1 MRERQ
6 KKKKG
11 RTWAEAA
18 KTVLEKYPNTPMS
31 HKEILQ
37 VIQRE
42 RLKEIRSG
50 TSPLACLNAMLHTNS
65 RGEEGIFYKVPGR
78 MGVYTLKKD
87 ISDVV
92 KELSEEDSEES
103 SDNLSDSQSTDNN
116 SSTITQ
122 EERRGRWMRR
132 VPSKL
137 QSQPSSPQPRCSS
150 PSVPTSKL
158 ISPSQKHSKKAL
170 KQALKQQQQRN
181 QRRQGG
187 MPTTSSPR
195 LLLKT
200 IKDMADITTNPE
212 LCHPVV
218 PRKVSQRSGRLS
230 AGQLK
235 RTKCKI
241 DVETPDSI
249 LVNTNLRAIINKHT
263 FSVLPPDCQ
272 QRLLKLLPEVDR
284 QACMDGLL
292 KVTSSALN
300 NEFFT
305 SAAQSWKER
314 LAEGEFTPE
323 LQLRMRQ
330 EIEKEKKVEHWKEAF
345 FENYYGENSGLSFE
359 ESKELTKADL
369 NQESARPQSPTHQ
382 TGPAAQAPEDPKGTK
397 DSSQT
402 DAAATAVKNMKPT
415 QEPLKAPTAQKE
427 LIFTTEPM
435 KTRRSQY
442 AEDRKLNTTTQS
454 APTPAATT
462 PEVVR
467 LTERAVVGTLPEK
480 EHKEEVKE
488 EKTELPQSP
497 VKKSHPPKASSELKE
512 DQPASVLKPA
522 EESEQV
528 ISEPTGPSEPVKRK
542 SVSEIEGELTPE
554 KRPRM
559 SSISS
564 VSSVSSVSPP
574 ASSTSSPPTP
584 SPTTNQRVPPLKISV
599 SRILPVPLSPS
610 QVSPRT
616 PLPAPL
622 SSPGRTGARTLAD
635 IKAKAQLARAQR
647 AAAAAVSSASK
658 GSVPGPG
665 PGGGSGEQTQPS
677 PSPSPTSPQASTRLP
692 ASDSSSG
699 QTTTPPS
706 RPFDSSGQLS
716 PNQSQTFFSSI
727 TDDKHKAPSAG
738 TVSAGL
744 HSAQKS
750 SNTSMQPTPSSVHAL
765 KVQESPSP
773 AGSSTRTSSCI
784 PANNPLVTQ
793 LLQGKEVPL
802 EQILPKPL
810 SKVEVKMSNLPSGS
824 KGKTSHSA
832 EHRVDKQM
840 SHQFNT
846 AGRAG
851 VFSEYTRHHR
861 ELPDKETQEQILQA
875 LMQRKVQ
882 QSQPYGGMGPQHPQ
896 YKVHQLVHAEERQD
910 QSRISVGFLGRKRMP
925 RPAMTGHYLL
935 NVSTYGRGP
944 ESRRLH
950 QSAIPNTSV
959 SSLKRESTEGEEVA
973 KEEEPV
979 RKVFSPVSGVKTEQ
993 QVYSI
998 TKSDEAGSVQLWS
1011 NVKTEPGSED
1021 SVAGAD
1027 NNSIS
1032 ATAKDTSPFLQSH
1045 RRHLELCNS
1054 NQGNSEPYL
1063 TQVDP
1068 SHQRP
1073 SAFQPQR
1080 TLDNQEPVAASCYGG
1095 TISMSVPHTLNHST
1109 AGTGS
1114 STVSSEADSSGVH
1127 GSVMSF
1133 SVTVTTIPAGHSLE
1147 HGNQGEPSPEQTF
1160 IEGSNMEDVQS
1171 KCYCRL
1177 KAMIMCKG
1185 CGAFCHDDCIG
1196 PSKLCVSCLVVR

>member
-42 RLKEIRSG
+42 RLKEISG

-92 KELSEEDSEES
+92 KELSEEGSEES
-103 SDNLSDSQSTDNN
+103 SDNLSDSQSTENN
-116 SSTITQ
+116 GGALSQ
-122 EERRGRWMRR
+122 EGRRGRWMRR

-200 IKDMADITTNPE
+200 IKDMADITTKTD

-218 PRKVSQRSGRLS
+218 PRKVPQRSGRLS

-345 FENYYGENSGLSFE
+345 FENYYGENSGLSLE

-369 NQESARPQSPTHQ
+369 NQESAGPQPPSHQ
-382 TGPAAQAPEDPKGTK
+382 MGPAAQAPEDPKGTK

-402 DAAATAVKNMKPT
+402 DAAATAVKHMKST
-415 QEPLKAPTAQKE
+415 QEPLKAQTAQPV
-427 LIFTTEPM
+427 FTTDPM

-442 AEDRKLNTTTQS
+442 TEDRKLNTAAQS
-454 APTPAATT
+454 TPASAVTT
-462 PEVVR
+462 PEVER
-467 LTERAVVGTLPEK
+467 ETEGAAAGTLPEK
-480 EHKEEVKE
+480 SHREEVRQE
-488 EKTELPQSP
+488 QTDLPCSP
-497 VKKSHPPKASSELKE
+497 VKKSSPPKAGSDLKD
-512 DQPASVLKPA
+512 DQPASAFKPA
-522 EESEQV
+522 EEGKDV
-528 ISEPTGPSEPVKRK
+528 ISEPSGPSEPLKRK
-542 SVSEIEGELTPE
+542 SVSEMEGELTPE

-559 SSISS
+559 SS
-564 VSSVSSVSPP
+564 VSSVSSVS
-574 ASSTSSPPTP
+574 TCSPPTP
-584 SPTTNQRVPPLKISV
+584 TLTTNQRVPPLKIPV

-658 GSVPGPG
+658 GAVPGPG

-677 PSPSPTSPQASTRLP
+677 PSPSPTSPQASNRLP
-692 ASDSSSG
+692 ASDSSS
-699 QTTTPPS
+699 QTSTPPS
-706 RPFDSSGQLS
+706 RPLDFFGQLS
-716 PNQSQTFFSSI
+716 PNQPQAIHSSL
-727 TDDKHKAPSAG
+727 TDEKHRGNLAG
-738 TVSAGL
+738 SVCAGH
-744 HSAQKS
+744 HSVQKS
-750 SNTSMQPTPSSVHAL
+750 SHTSTQSTFSSVQAL
-765 KVQESPSP
+765 KGQESQSS

-810 SKVEVKMSNLPSGS
+810 SKVEVKMSNLPSAS
-824 KGKTSHSA
+824 KGKTSHPV
-832 EHRVDKQM
+832 EHRADKQM
-840 SHQFNT
+840 AHQLNL

-882 QSQPYGGMGPQHPQ
+882 QSLPYGGMGPQHPQ
-896 YKVHQLVHAEERQD
+896 FKVHQLVQAEERQNH
-910 QSRISVGFLGRKRMP
+910 SRISVGFLGRKRMP

-944 ESRRLH
+944 ESKRLH

-959 SSLKRESTEGEEVA
+959 SSLKRESTEGEEAA
-973 KEEEPV
+973 KEEEPA

-993 QVYSI
+993 QGYSI
-998 TKSDEAGSVQLWS
+998 TSSDEAGSVQHCS
-1011 NVKTEPGSED
+1011 RVKTEPGSED
-1021 SVAGAD
+1021 SAAGAD
-1027 NNSIS
+1027 NNCTS
-1032 ATAKDTSPFLQSH
+1032 ATAKDTSPFFQSH

-1054 NQGNSEPYL
+1054 NQGSSEPYH
-1063 TQVDP
+1063 TQVEP

-1073 SAFQPQR
+1073 SAFQTQR
-1080 TLDNQEPVAASCYGG
+1080 TLDNQEPVAAPCYGG

-1114 STVSSEADSSGVH
+1114 STASSEVDSGGVN

-1133 SVTVTTIPAGHSLE
+1133 SVTVTTIPAGHSLD
-1147 HGNQGEPSPEQTF
+1147 HGKQGEPSPEQSYM
-1160 IEGSNMEDVQS
+1160 EGSNMEDVQS

>member
-42 RLKEIRSG
+42 RLKEISG

-87 ISDVV
+87 ISDVA
-92 KELSEEDSEES
+92 KELSEESSEES
-103 SDNLSDSQSTDNN
+103 SDNLSDSRSTENN
-116 SSTITQ
+116 SAISQ
-122 EERRGRWMRR
+122 DGRRGRWMRR

-187 MPTTSSPR
+187 MPTSSSPR

-200 IKDMADITTNPE
+200 IKDMADNITTKADTG
-212 LCHPVV
+212 HPVV
-218 PRKVSQRSGRLS
+218 PRKVPQRAGRLS
-230 AGQLK
+230 AGQIK
-235 RTKCKI
+235 RTRCKI

-272 QRLLKLLPEVDR
+272 QRLLELLPEVDR

-330 EIEKEKKVEHWKEAF
+330 EVEKEKKVELWKEAF
-345 FENYYGENSGLSFE
+345 FENYYGENSGLSYE

-369 NQESARPQSPTHQ
+369 NQETPRPQSPRRQ
-382 TGPAAQAPEDPKGTK
+382 TGGPAAQAPVESKGRK
-397 DSSQT
+397 ESRQT
-402 DAAATAVKNMKPT
+402 DAAAAKDTKPSQT
-415 QEPLKAPTAQKE
+415 SSPEPPKAPRAEKEPVSTTA
-427 LIFTTEPM
+427 PM

-442 AEDRKLNTTTQS
+442 AEDRRLNTTAQTE
-454 APTPAATT
+454 PTPIVRT
-462 PEVVR
+462 PEVKR
-467 LTERAVVGTLPEK
+467 RTERGAEDSPADK
-480 EHKEEVKE
+480 EEQKEEVKEEVKE
-488 EKTELPQSP
+488 EKTDMPQPPAAKSP
-497 VKKSHPPKASSELKE
+497 PQKGSSEFKE
-512 DQPASVLKPA
+512 DQPIQSVVKPA
-522 EESEQV
+522 ESEEV
-528 ISEPTGPSEPVKRK
+528 KSEAGGPSEPLKRK
-542 SVSEIEGELTPE
+542 SPSETE
-554 KRPRM
+554 
-559 SSISS
+559 
-564 VSSVSSVSPP
+564 
-574 ASSTSSPPTP
+574 ASSLSSPATPTA
-584 SPTTNQRVPPLKISV
+584 TTNPRVPPLKIPV
-599 SRILPVPLSPS
+599 SRILPVPVSPS
-610 QVSPRT
+610 QASPRT

-658 GSVPGPG
+658 GAVPGPG
-665 PGGGSGEQTQPS
+665 PGGGSGERTQQS
-677 PSPSPTSPQASTRLP
+677 PSPCPTSPQAPTRLP
-692 ASDSSSG
+692 ATAGSS
-699 QTTTPPS
+699 THPS
-706 RPFDSSGQLS
+706 RPLDSFGQLS
-716 PNQSQTFFSSI
+716 PNGTLRFYLNKPDDVQKGHSS
-727 TDDKHKAPSAG
+727 G
-738 TVSAGL
+738 TVS
-744 HSAQKS
+744 HSSAQS
-750 SNTSMQPTPSSVHAL
+750 SSVHAL
-765 KVQESPSP
+765 KGQENLSPT
-773 AGSSTRTSSCI
+773 GSSSRTSSCI

-793 LLQGKEVPL
+793 LLQGKDVPL
-802 EQILPKPL
+802 EQILPRPL
-810 SKVEVKMSNLPSGS
+810 SKVEGKTLNVPSCA
-824 KGKTSHSA
+824 KGKMTHSA
-832 EHRVDKQM
+832 EHRADKQI
-840 SHQFNT
+840 SHQLNT
-846 AGRAG
+846 AARPG
-851 VFSEYTRHHR
+851 VFSEYSRQQK

-882 QSQPYGGMGPQHPQ
+882 QSQSYGVLGPQHLQ
-896 YKVHQLVHAEERQD
+896 YKAHQLVHEDHQE
-910 QSRISVGFLGRKRMP
+910 QSRICVGFLGRKRIP

-944 ESRRLH
+944 ESKRLH
-950 QSAIPNTSV
+950 QSVIPNTSV
-959 SSLKRESTEGEEVA
+959 FGLKRESVEGEEVA
-973 KEEEPV
+973 KEETV
-979 RKVFSPVSGVKTEQ
+979 GRVFSGH
-993 QVYSI
+993 VYTL
-998 TKSDEAGSVQLWS
+998 TKSDGAASFPHCSSL
-1011 NVKTEPGSED
+1011 KTEPGSED
-1021 SVAGAD
+1021 SAAGSD
-1027 NNSIS
+1027 NSSTS
-1032 ATAKDTSPFLQSH
+1032 ATAKDTSPFSQSH
-1045 RRHLELCNS
+1045 RRHLEPRDS

-1063 TQVDP
+1063 SQVDP
-1068 SHQRP
+1068 SSQQQQPPAYQTQR
-1073 SAFQPQR
+1073 A
-1080 TLDNQEPVAASCYGG
+1080 LDNQEPEASPCFGG
-1095 TISMSVPHTLNHST
+1095 TISVSVPHTLNHST
-1109 AGTGS
+1109 AGAGS
-1114 STVSSEADSSGVH
+1114 TTTPSSEADGGGVH

-1133 SVTVTTIPAGHSLE
+1133 SVTVTTIPASHALE
-1147 HGNQGEPSPEQTF
+1147 HGDQGEPSPEQSF
-1160 IEGSNMEDVQS
+1160 IEASNMEDVQS

>member
-42 RLKEIRSG
+42 RLKEISG

-87 ISDVV
+87 ISDVA
-92 KELSEEDSEES
+92 KELSDEGSEES
-103 SDNLSDSQSTDNN
+103 SDNLSDSRSTEN
-116 SSTITQ
+116 SSSANSQ
-122 EERRGRWMRR
+122 EGRRGRWMRR

-181 QRRQGG
+181 QRRQGA
-187 MPTTSSPR
+187 MPTSSSPR

-200 IKDMADITTNPE
+200 IKDMTDNISTKTD

-218 PRKVSQRSGRLS
+218 PRKVSQRASRLS
-230 AGQLK
+230 AGQIK

-272 QRLLKLLPEVDR
+272 QRLLKLLPEVDQ
-284 QACMDGLL
+284 QACTDGLL

-300 NEFFT
+300 NEFFA

-314 LAEGEFTPE
+314 LSEGEFTPE

-330 EIEKEKKVEHWKEAF
+330 EIEKEKKVEQWKEAF
-345 FENYYGENSGLSFE
+345 FENYYGENSGLSHE
-359 ESKELTKADL
+359 ESRELTKADV
-369 NQESARPQSPTHQ
+369 NQDVARPKSPSHK
-382 TGPAAQAPEDPKGTK
+382 TGPAAQAPEESKATK
-397 DSSQT
+397 DSSKT
-402 DAAATAVKNMKPT
+402 VGAVKDMKPAKT
-415 QEPLKAPTAQKE
+415 SSQEPLKAQPVQKE
-427 LIFTTEPM
+427 PVFTAEPM
-435 KTRRSQY
+435 KTRRSQHV
-442 AEDRKLNTTTQS
+442 EDSKLNTTEKS
-454 APTPAATT
+454 VPA
-462 PEVVR
+462 PEVER
-467 LTERAVVGTLPEK
+467 RTEQVSADSLPEK
-480 EHKEEVKE
+480 ERKEDLKE
-488 EKTELPQSP
+488 EKTEVTLSP
-497 VKKSHPPKASSELKE
+497 VRKSPPPKASSGLKE
-512 DQPASVLKPA
+512 DQLVSVVKPA
-522 EESEQV
+522 EQSEEVTSES
-528 ISEPTGPSEPVKRK
+528 SGPSDPLKRK
-542 SVSEIEGELTPE
+542 SLSETDSELTPE

-559 SSISS
+559 SS
-564 VSSVSSVSPP
+564 VSSVSSDSSVSLP
-574 ASSTSSPPTP
+574 ASSISSPATPTP
-584 SPTTNQRVPPLKISV
+584 ALNQRVPPLKIPV

-616 PLPAPL
+616 PLPVPL

-647 AAAAAVSSASK
+647 VAAAAVSK
-658 GSVPGPG
+658 GAVPGPG
-665 PGGGSGEQTQPS
+665 PGGGSGDQTQPS
-677 PSPSPTSPQASTRLP
+677 PCHSPTSPQALNRLP
-692 ASDSSSG
+692 TVS
-699 QTTTPPS
+699 QCTTPPS
-706 RPFDSSGQLS
+706 RPLESFGQISPICPQSSYLS
-716 PNQSQTFFSSI
+716 KPVDLQIGHSGASI
-727 TDDKHKAPSAG
+727 SADHHSTLIG
-738 TVSAGL
+738 AST
-744 HSAQKS
+744 SAQS
-750 SNTSMQPTPSSVHAL
+750 FSVHSL
-765 KVQESPSP
+765 KGQEYPFP
-773 AGSSTRTSSCI
+773 AGSLPRTSSCI

-810 SKVEVKMSNLPSGS
+810 SKVDVKLSNCPSGS
-824 KGKTSHSA
+824 KAKPLHSA
-832 EHRVDKQM
+832 ENRANKQM
-840 SHQFNT
+840 LHQFST
-846 AGRAG
+846 VGRAG
-851 VFSEYTRHHR
+851 VFSEYTRHPR

-875 LMQRKVQ
+875 LIQKKVK
-882 QSQPYGGMGPQHPQ
+882 QSQPSVGLVPQNSQ
-896 YKVHQLVHAEERQD
+896 YKSHQLVHAEEHQD
-910 QSRISVGFLGRKRMP
+910 QHRMSVGFLGRKRMS

-944 ESRRLH
+944 ESKRLYS
-950 QSAIPNTSV
+950 SAIPNTSM
-959 SSLKRESTEGEEVA
+959 SSLKRESTEGEDAA
-973 KEEEPV
+973 KEEKTV
-979 RKVFSPVSGVKTEQ
+979 REVFSSVSGVKAEQ
-993 QVYSI
+993 QSCSI
-998 TKSDEAGSVQLWS
+998 TKSDEAINFPLSS

-1021 SVAGAD
+1021 SAAAAD
-1027 NNSIS
+1027 NNSAN
-1032 ATAKDTSPFLQSH
+1032 ATAKDTSSFSQSH

-1054 NQGNSEPYL
+1054 IQGNSEPYF

-1073 SAFQPQR
+1073 PAFQNQR
-1080 TLDNQEPVAASCYGG
+1080 ALDNQEPVVASRYGG

-1109 AGTGS
+1109 AGTSS
-1114 STVSSEADSSGVH
+1114 STSSAEADSSGVH

-1133 SVTVTTIPAGHSLE
+1133 SVTVTTIPAGHSLD
-1147 HGNQGEPSPEQTF
+1147 HSNQGEPSPDQSF

>member
-18 KTVLEKYPNTPMS
+18 RTVLEKYPNTPMS

-42 RLKEIRSG
+42 RLKEISG

-103 SDNLSDSQSTDNN
+103 SDNLSDSQSTENN

-200 IKDMADITTNPE
+200 IKDMADITTKTGRWQLLYLLPAISLSFSFYSFPSVQTE

-345 FENYYGENSGLSFE
+345 FENYYGENCEQCFTCIIDVFHLHIY
-359 ESKELTKADL
+359 AY
-369 NQESARPQSPTHQ
+369 
-382 TGPAAQAPEDPKGTK
+382 
-397 DSSQT
+397 
-402 DAAATAVKNMKPT
+402 
-415 QEPLKAPTAQKE
+415 LKIN
-427 LIFTTEPM
+427 LCF
-435 KTRRSQY
+435 
-442 AEDRKLNTTTQS
+442 
-454 APTPAATT
+454 
-462 PEVVR
+462 V
-467 LTERAVVGTLPEK
+467 TL
-480 EHKEEVKE
+480 
-488 EKTELPQSP
+488 Q
-497 VKKSHPPKASSELKE
+497 
-512 DQPASVLKPA
+512 
-522 EESEQV
+522 
-528 ISEPTGPSEPVKRK
+528 
-542 SVSEIEGELTPE
+542 
-554 KRPRM
+554 
-559 SSISS
+559 
-564 VSSVSSVSPP
+564 
-574 ASSTSSPPTP
+574 
-584 SPTTNQRVPPLKISV
+584 ISV

-706 RPFDSSGQLS
+706 RPLDSFGQLS
-716 PNQSQTFFSSI
+716 PNRSQTFFSSI

-738 TVSAGL
+738 IVSAGL

-773 AGSSTRTSSCI
+773 AGSSTRTISCI

-851 VFSEYTRHHR
+851 VFSEYARHHR

-882 QSQPYGGMGPQHPQ
+882 QSQPYGGMGPQQPQ

-959 SSLKRESTEGEEVA
+959 SNLKRESTEGEEVA

-998 TKSDEAGSVQLWS
+998 TKSDEAGSVQHWS

-1114 STVSSEADSSGVH
+1114 STVSSEADSGGVH

-1160 IEGSNMEDVQS
+1160 IEGPNMEDVQS

>member
-42 RLKEIRSG
+42 RLKEISG

-87 ISDVV
+87 ISDVA
-92 KELSEEDSEES
+92 KELSEEESEES
-103 SDNLSDSQSTDNN
+103 SDTLSDTQSRENNISQ
-116 SSTITQ
+116 
-122 EERRGRWMRR
+122 EGRRGRWMRR

-200 IKDMADITTNPE
+200 IKDMADITTTD

-218 PRKVSQRSGRLS
+218 PRKVSPRSGRLN

-263 FSVLPPDCQ
+263 FSILPPECQ
-272 QRLLKLLPEVDR
+272 QRLLTLLPEVDR

-330 EIEKEKKVEHWKEAF
+330 ETEKEKKVEHWKEAF

-359 ESKELTKADL
+359 DSKMLTGTDL
-369 NQESARPQSPTHQ
+369 NQESGSQPSPHMV
-382 TGPAAQAPEDPKGTK
+382 ALEDPKRTRDRTQADMVVG
-397 DSSQT
+397 
-402 DAAATAVKNMKPT
+402 KNT
-415 QEPLKAPTAQKE
+415 VTVEGAQKPASGQKE
-427 LIFTTEPM
+427 QAFTTEPM
-435 KTRRSQY
+435 KTRRSQL
-442 AEDRKLNTTTQS
+442 AEESKMNT
-454 APTPAATT
+454 AAQAVPT
-462 PEVVR
+462 PEVAR
-467 LTERAVVGTLPEK
+467 GTDLALVGTLHEK
-480 EHKEEVKE
+480 ELKKEVRQEKRERPVDNIIPAETRAGLKEELASVHKSAE
-488 EKTELPQSP
+488 QTTEVSMETATHSEPL
-497 VKKSHPPKASSELKE
+497 KRAAFSEL
-512 DQPASVLKPA
+512 
-522 EESEQV
+522 
-528 ISEPTGPSEPVKRK
+528 
-542 SVSEIEGELTPE
+542 EGEVTPE
-554 KRPRM
+554 KRPRL
-559 SSISS
+559 SS
-564 VSSVSSVSPP
+564 VSSVSSISSVSPP
-574 ASSTSSPPTP
+574 ASSTSSPSTP
-584 SPTTNQRVPPLKISV
+584 VLATNPRVPPLKIPV
-599 SRILPVPLSPS
+599 SRILSVPLSPS

-616 PLPAPL
+616 PLAAPL
-622 SSPGRTGARTLAD
+622 SSPVRTGARTLAD

-647 AAAAAVSSASK
+647 AAAAALSSVCK
-658 GSVPGPG
+658 GAVTDPG
-665 PGGGSGEQTQPS
+665 PGGGGGEQALS
-677 PSPSPTSPQASTRLP
+677 SLGPSPTSLP
-692 ASDSSSG
+692 ASARTTAH
-699 QTTTPPS
+699 QTSTPPS
-706 RPFDSSGQLS
+706 RPVDSVAQISLN
-716 PNQSQTFFSSI
+716 PSQTPYAAQSDDRHKGNEGPTRAGAPWKESS
-727 TDDKHKAPSAG
+727 
-738 TVSAGL
+738 
-744 HSAQKS
+744 
-750 SNTSMQPTPSSVHAL
+750 L
-765 KVQESPSP
+765 KGQESPSLS
-773 AGSSTRTSSCI
+773 AALTRTGTYI

-810 SKVEVKMSNLPSGS
+810 SGLEVKSTSSCVS
-824 KGKTSHSA
+824 KGKAFVSAEHWTDKHTSHSSG
-832 EHRVDKQM
+832 RVVSD
-840 SHQFNT
+840 H
-846 AGRAG
+846 
-851 VFSEYTRHHR
+851 TRHHR
-861 ELPDKETQEQILQA
+861 ELPDKDTQEQILQA

-882 QSQPYGGMGPQHPQ
+882 QSQLYGSLGPQHKFPP
-896 YKVHQLVHAEERQD
+896 LVHVEEHQNQPRM
-910 QSRISVGFLGRKRMP
+910 SERLLGRKRMP
-925 RPAMTGHYLL
+925 KPAMTGHYLL
-935 NVSTYGRGP
+935 NVSTYGRGT
-944 ESRRLH
+944 ESRRTR
-950 QSAIPNTSV
+950 QPASTNASV
-959 SSLKRESTEGEEVA
+959 FSLKRESAEGEEA
-973 KEEEPV
+973 GLEPEPAGYI
-979 RKVFSPVSGVKTEQ
+979 SPVVSAVKIENPG
-993 QVYSI
+993 YSVI
-998 TKSDEAGSVQLWS
+998 SSVNTGSVQR
-1011 NVKTEPGSED
+1011 VKREPGSED
-1021 SVAGAD
+1021 GAAGA
-1027 NNSIS
+1027 NSNG
-1032 ATAKDTSPFLQSH
+1032 AGAAAKDTSSFSQSH
-1045 RRHLELCNS
+1045 RRDLQLCNS
-1054 NQGNSEPYL
+1054 HQGIPQPYRS
-1063 TQVDP
+1063 QADS
-1068 SHQRP
+1068 SHQQP
-1073 SAFQPQR
+1073 PAFQR
-1080 TLDNQEPVAASCYGG
+1080 TLDNQDAAAAAACYGG
-1095 TISMSVPHTLNHST
+1095 TISMSVPLALNPGG
-1109 AGTGS
+1109 AGSGACTS
-1114 STVSSEADSSGVH
+1114 SSETDVGGIN

-1133 SVTVTTIPAGHSLE
+1133 SVTVTTIPAGHPLD
-1147 HGNQGEPSPEQTF
+1147 HGGQDEPSAEQSF
-1160 IEGSNMEDVQS
+1160 MESSGMEDVQS
-1171 KCYCRL
+1171 QCYCRL